1 MASTNGNNTPPP
13 SICAHDPR
21 TYKDIANL
29 WPLRLKQKRST
40 SCQTENESLENDAI
54 IEGNSH
60 GDVKKESIF
69 DLHPVEPFTSGEG
82 LPYAPQG
89 WPNHDDIW
97 GWKVGRRTN
106 KSGFYCDRYLL
117 LPKSLFLGKQD
128 RFQSKTD
135 VERYV
140 KTNFPNMELDAFF
153 ALFSWKVPSTKI
165 STAKGKP
172 RWLQISKCGGF
183 SNFRLFEPLDEA
195 SHCLPTRR
203 SVQSL
208 ENGKA
213 ATEEIATDRKLK
225 RKAQLSNQPTRKSF
239 RHVHSKFP
247 PVSRDA
253 NASNDVIDLSYL
265 NEKEPLD
272 ASIAENFDDYLNN
285 LEDILVLPKPET
297 ETSLSDS
304 VVSATTLENEITE
317 CRKKLS
323 SLLSMDFPSLV
334 SSNNVVEA
342 AKLASQLRKD
352 PSLSVDQLIKLK
364 LVEEMLLLSEAFVEA
379 KGDMVE
385 ADKFFAELEAKK
397 LKVPCLKNEYN
408 ELKDKVAQI
417 EAEIERSSKAIEEVD
432 VQILQ
437 LESKRSEMS
446 SVLETA
452 QKKKAELSSN
462 QTMLAKSIPTIV
474 SEIQHG
480 YSEKRKW
487 VVKKAKCAK
496 RIAEIQERFSSLRG
510 LTF

>member
-1 MASTNGNNTPPP
+1 MASTNGSNTPPP
-13 SICAHDPR
+13 SC
-21 TYKDIANL
+21 
-29 WPLRLKQKRST
+29 QK
-40 SCQTENESLENDAI
+40 ENESLENDTI

-60 GDVKKESIF
+60 GDVKEESAF
-69 DLHPVEPFTSGEG
+69 DLHPVKPFTSGEG

-89 WPNHDDIW
+89 WPNPDDIW

-106 KSGFYCDRYLL
+106 KSGYYCDRYLL
-117 LPKSLFLGKQD
+117 LPKSLFQDKQD

-135 VERYV
+135 VERYL
-140 KTNFPNMELDAFF
+140 KTNFPNMEIDAFF

-165 STAKGKP
+165 SPAK
-172 RWLQISKCGGF
+172 
-183 SNFRLFEPLDEA
+183 A
-195 SHCLPTRR
+195 SHCLPIRP
-203 SVQSL
+203 SVQSM
-208 ENGKA
+208 ENGNA
-213 ATEEIATDRKLK
+213 MTEEIATDRKLK
-225 RKAQLSNQPTRKSF
+225 RKAQISSEPTRKSF
-239 RHVHSKFP
+239 RHIRSNFP
-247 PVSRDA
+247 PVFRDA

-265 NEKEPLD
+265 NENEPPN

-297 ETSLSDS
+297 ETSLADS
-304 VVSATTLENEITE
+304 VVSTTTVENEITE

-352 PSLSVDQLIKLK
+352 PSLTVDQLIKLK
-364 LVEEMLLLSEAFVEA
+364 LVEEMLLLSEAFLEA
-379 KGDMVE
+379 KGDMEE
-385 ADKFFAELEAKK
+385 ADEFFAELEAKK
-397 LKVPCLKNEYN
+397 LKVPSLKNEYN

-417 EAEIERSSKAIEEVD
+417 EAEIERSSQAIEEVD

-437 LESKRSEMS
+437 LESKRSNMC
-446 SVLETA
+446 SVLETM
-452 QKKKAELSSN
+452 QKKKAELTSN

-480 YSEKRKW
+480 HSEKRKW
-487 VVKKAKCAK
+487 AVKKANCAQ